1 MKSQSLRHLSWL
13 LCGTL
18 SVAVSLAQ
26 PGCEQAGSDG
36 SGDAST
42 DPNQHADLAA
52 SGSPDG
58 MQSSAD
64 GMSGSD
70 LGAGSADMMTASD
83 MTMPPT
89 VSAACDS
96 HAQAACDKYKDCYPS
111 ALALSFP
118 SMTSCLARY
127 KQQCLLYASL
137 SGSKRTTTDIQ
148 RCASLMT
155 TLTCI
160 QYADQASYIGTAC
173 SVTGTLANGTA
184 CGASDQCTS
193 GYCNLNYTTGCGVCA
208 SYVKV
213 GAVCDFT
220 TGSPTC
226 EPGAGCVGPAGSR
239 TCQKLAAL
247 GAACNAVSGPS
258 CLPML
263 ACRGGVCAASRA
275 AGDTCDPTI
284 AYDCDYT
291 KDLNCNGTTKKC
303 EKIYSYLAA
312 GASCGSATSAPYPVC
327 AAGSRCSST
336 TGTGTCVAPA
346 ADGAA
351 CVDSPGTPGC
361 LWPAQCKSGTCQ
373 LPSPA
378 SCK

>member
-1 MKSQSLRHLSWL
+1 MKTQSLRYLSWL
-13 LCGTL
+13 LGGAV
-18 SVAVSLAQ
+18 SVAVALAQ
-26 PGCEQAGSDG
+26 PGCEQGGSDG
-36 SGDAST
+36 SVDAST
-42 DPNQHADLAA
+42 DPTQRADLAMSA
-52 SGSPDG
+52 DG
-58 MQSSAD
+58 MQSSDDA
-64 GMSGSD
+64 MSGSD
-70 LGAGSADMMTASD
+70 QGAGSADMMTASD
-83 MTMPPT
+83 MAMPPT

-118 SMTSCLARY
+118 SMTSCLSRY
-127 KQQCLLYASL
+127 KQQCLLYAGL

-155 TLTCI
+155 TLTCT

-213 GAVCDFT
+213 GAACDFAA
-220 TGSPTC
+220 GSPTC

-291 KDLNCNGTTKKC
+291 NDLSCNGTTKKC
-303 EKIYSYLAA
+303 EKLYSYLAA
-312 GASCGSATSAPYPVC
+312 GASCGSSATAPYPVC
-327 AAGSRCSST
+327 AGGSRCSST

-378 SCK
+378 GCK

>member
-1 MKSQSLRHLSWL
+1 
-13 LCGTL
+13 
-18 SVAVSLAQ
+18 
-26 PGCEQAGSDG
+26 
-36 SGDAST
+36 
-42 DPNQHADLAA
+42 
-52 SGSPDG
+52 
-58 MQSSAD
+58 
-64 GMSGSD
+64 
-70 LGAGSADMMTASD
+70 MMTASD
-83 MTMPPT
+83 MAMPPT